1 MSDAPRELPLL
12 MGGGHGEPER
22 LLLLG
27 APDERGVV
35 SVRSWTSED
44 WGATPRTR
52 IEQRD
57 ELLAWIEAQS
67 RRGHSLNQSLTTV
80 RQWLQGAG
88 TATR

>member
-12 MGGGHGEPER
+12 MGGGHGEGER
-22 LLLLG
+22 LLLVG

-35 SVRSWTSED
+35 QVRSWTSDD
-44 WGATPRTR
+44 WSATPRTHTER
-52 IEQRD
+52 RD
-57 ELLAWIEAQS
+57 ELLAWIESQA

-80 RQWLQGAG
+80 RQWLQGVG